1 MSQVFRIAAV
11 VVAFALGSTGSH
23 AFARLGAPLDGDGG
37 ASGSSDCNQDVKKVD
52 ASSTC
57 LRSTWCGG
65 ATGGSVT
72 IGAVKFGSAGGG
84 GSVDCCLT
92 EVVIPEHTEII
103 AGHRRI
109 VRGTDV
115 DGALITRRCSSPLV
129 FLWIEFGSWTCE
141 TDSITK
147 FGKFPIDSAQ
157 SCD

>member
-23 AFARLGAPLDGDGG
+23 AFARLGAPLDADGG
-37 ASGSSDCNQDVKKVD
+37 AGGSSDCNQDVKKVD

-72 IGAVKFGSAGGG
+72 VGAVKFGSAGGG
-84 GSVDCCLT
+84 GTVDCCLT
-92 EVVIPEHTEII
+92 EVVVPEHTEII

-115 DGALITRRCSSPLV
+115 DGALITRRCSSPFV

-141 TDSITK
+141 VDTISP
-147 FGKFPIDSAQ
+147 FGKYSNDTAQ